1 MTQRMAVDHR
11 RTDTRERTL
20 EVALRLFATQGYANT
35 SLREIADELGVTKAA
50 LYFHFKTKEDILNGI
65 LLGHRD
71 AINKM
76 IEDAAPHV
84 GTPAGR
90 EELLRRL
97 SDYQATRSMYLVRLI
112 RENFTEITNLP
123 LGAEMKEAQHRLLD
137 ALVGPDATLS
147 DKLRA
152 RTAFIAVQSAS
163 FSSSATDQEDEKA
176 VHEAALAIALE
187 VLRGCQPGPT

>member
-11 RTDTRERTL
+11 RTDTRDRILT
-20 EVALRLFATQGYANT
+20 VALRLFATQGYANT

-65 LLGHRD
+65 LLDHRD
-71 AINKM
+71 SVNAM
-76 IEDAAPHV
+76 IEEAKPYV
-84 GTPAGR
+84 GTLEGR
-90 EELLRRL
+90 EKLLRRL
-97 SDYQATRSMYLVRLI
+97 ADYQATRSSDLIRLV

-137 ALVGPDATLS
+137 ALVGPDATVM
-147 DKLRA
+147 DKVRA

-163 FSSSATDQEDEKA
+163 FSSPGGDEDQDA
-176 VHEAALAIALE
+176 VRECALAVALE
-187 VLRGCQPGPT
+187 VLRGCPHIPS